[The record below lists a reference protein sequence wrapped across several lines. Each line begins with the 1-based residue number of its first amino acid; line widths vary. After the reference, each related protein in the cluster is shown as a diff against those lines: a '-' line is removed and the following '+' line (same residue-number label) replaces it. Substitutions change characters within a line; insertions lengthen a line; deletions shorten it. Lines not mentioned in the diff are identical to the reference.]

1 VSEKSNPFKG
11 IPSLFSRSSK
21 NQDAASPPA
30 VSADGRQLIADSKF
44 FDAAWYLL
52 QNPDVAAS
60 QVAPVDHYFTCGE
73 KEGRNPGPDFDVAW
87 YMKKYPEFA
96 ATKFGALEHYLR
108 HGHLEN
114 KSISFAEY
122 REKLED
128 DPRMFEERVA
138 LKVAP
143 LKVYTSPP
151 LTRRINLIVDSMAF
165 SELSTD
171 ELSTD
176 ESSAHEPSTHESSI
190 QSAILRGLK
199 VSVLLAKAT
208 GSSLRI
214 VTRVARAQVGGFKK
228 YLLANNLRIP
238 SQVEFVYS
246 DYVIAS
252 ASLPVSRWD
261 IFIIVD
267 EPNTASVRKSIS
279 ERSIFVVA
287 PSAASRSSQSPQEH
301 ADDVSDLIHDISRS
315 CESVFV

>member
-1 VSEKSNPFKG
+1 MSEKSNPFKG

-21 NQDAASPPA
+21 NQDAATPP
-30 VSADGRQLIADSKF
+30 VVIADGRQLIADSKF

-60 QVAPVDHYFTCGE
+60 QIAPIDHYFTCGE

-87 YMKKYPEFA
+87 YTKKYPEFA
-96 ATKFGALEHYLR
+96 ATKVGALEHYLR

-114 KSISFAEY
+114 KSSTLAEY
-122 REKLED
+122 RTKLEN

-138 LKVAP
+138 LKGAP

-151 LTRRINLIVDSMAF
+151 LTRRINLIVDTMAF
-165 SELSTD
+165 NEL
-171 ELSTD
+171 
-176 ESSAHEPSTHESSI
+176 STHESSI
-190 QSAILRGLK
+190 QRTIHRGLK
-199 VSVLLAKAT
+199 VSVLLAEAT
-208 GSSLRI
+208 GSSLRF
-214 VTRVARAQVGGFKK
+214 VTRVARAQVSGFKK

-261 IFIIVD
+261 IFITVD
-267 EPNTASVRKSIS
+267 EANTASVRKSIP
-279 ERSIFVVA
+279 EKGIFVVA
-287 PSAASRSSQSPQEH
+287 PSGASEATQSPQGH
-301 ADDVSDLIHDISRS
+301 ADDEDDDVSDLIHDLSRS
-315 CESVFV
+315 CASVFV